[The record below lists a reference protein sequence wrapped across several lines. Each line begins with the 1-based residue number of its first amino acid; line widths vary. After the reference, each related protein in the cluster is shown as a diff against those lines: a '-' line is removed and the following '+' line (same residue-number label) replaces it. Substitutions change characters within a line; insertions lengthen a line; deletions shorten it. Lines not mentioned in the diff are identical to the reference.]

1 MVSDSQVEYLTSQF
15 GEEEVEAYRM
25 PSAWVTMTVRGKPG
39 TIQSP
44 SRKNE
49 NRDQGWSHRQH
60 SGVSSGA
67 LASQTTPNE
76 HPETLG
82 LVELSFHSQGEWELS
97 VEINWIAR
105 GKTANSFSIPIS
117 FSSWEHDSVTFPRF
131 PSVAMRLSLAS
142 WNVITSDVCYK

>member
-25 PSAWVTMTVRGKPG
+25 PSAWVTMTVREKPG
-39 TIQSP
+39 TTQSP
-44 SRKNE
+44 SRMNE

-67 LASQTTPNE
+67 LASQTTPNA

-82 LVELSFHSQGEWELS
+82 LVELSFHSQREWELP

>member
-1 MVSDSQVEYLTSQF
+1 MVSDSQVGYFMSQL

-39 TIQSP
+39 TTQSP
-44 SRKNE
+44 SRMNE

-67 LASQTTPNE
+67 LASRTTLNAQ
-76 HPETLG
+76 ETLG

-97 VEINWIAR
+97 VETNWKAR
-105 GKTANSFSIPIS
+105 GKTANSFSMPIS

-131 PSVAMRLSLAS
+131 PCVAMRLSLVS
-142 WNVITSDVCYK
+142 RNVITNDVCYK